1 MRPVSQKCIDLVKHY
16 EGCKLNSYQDSVN
29 VWTIGYGTTIIPPG
43 TARNVHEGMTIT
55 LDQAEQY
62 LSTYLQSFADNVDAM
77 VNVEINEDQRSAL
90 TSFSYNLGSGSLKS
104 STLLKLINQSKFDDA
119 QREFVKWNKA
129 GGKIMDGLTLRRKA
143 EACLFST
150 GQVKFDFSRDAATQ
164 DYLA

>member
-1 MRPVSQKCIDLVKHY
+1 
-16 EGCKLNSYQDSVN
+16 
-29 VWTIGYGTTIIPPG
+29 
-43 TARNVHEGMTIT
+43 
-55 LDQAEQY
+55 
-62 LSTYLQSFADNVDAM
+62 
-77 VNVEINEDQRSAL
+77 
-90 TSFSYNLGSGSLKS
+90 
-104 STLLKLINQSKFDDA
+104 LINQSKFDDA